1 LVRDV
6 LVRGPEVGVLV
17 RGPESLSHQ
26 KNGADA
32 AGAEPPDMI
41 SVLIMDIGRGHHGY
55 GPVGYRGIVQ
65 SFLNSNSG
73 MIRIHLDDAT
83 RERLRDLRRKA
94 IPPKARDRIEM
105 LTLADAGWS
114 APRIQ
119 AEAAVG
125 PSVGT

>member
-1 LVRDV
+1 LTDI
-6 LVRGPEVGVLV
+6 
-17 RGPESLSHQ
+17 SLSTWT
-26 KNGADA
+26 G
-32 AGAEPPDMI
+32 
-41 SVLIMDIGRGHHGY
+41 
-55 GPVGYRGIVQ
+55 
-65 SFLNSNSG
+65 FLYNSG

-94 IPPKARDRIEM
+94 LPLKARDRIVM